1 MDLNSRICQWSYHRQ
16 HLGKQGAT
24 LQQVLKDV
32 IGVYSAH
39 PTAPLSLFARSKQ
52 FSESEFHQLEKSK
65 LAVRI
70 PAMRQS
76 AYFLPT
82 EFASS
87 VKAAV
92 LPAPDDPYWEKR
104 YLQKGRIIP
113 VEKYPEWK
121 EQILSFAQVPK
132 SASEI
137 KQETSIPDASL
148 KPMLNRL
155 AFEGSLL
162 RIGSK
167 NLRSNLINYV
177 STQSWLGKSF
187 VYQQADKALYWL
199 AGKYLK
205 AFGPARI
212 KDFQW
217 WTGVTLTSAKKAV
230 SRLQTVPIEG
240 NYLLLAEDLEKFE
253 NEKISAND
261 TVDLLP
267 QWDCYTMGYAPDGR
281 SRFVSPDLQQQI
293 YGKLGATGGNAL
305 GVVLANGTVHG
316 TWNSR
321 FSGTQMKIDLKMFEK
336 PTATVSKIIRQK
348 FEEIAAILKAKK
360 LLLNNQ

>member
-1 MDLNSRICQWSYHRQ
+1 MADLNKKISQWSYHRQ
-16 HLGKQGAT
+16 CLGKQGRT

-39 PTAPLSLFARSKQ
+39 PTAPLSLFARSRQ
-52 FSESEFHQLEKSK
+52 FSENEFYQMEKSRFV
-65 LAVRI
+65 VRI

-76 AYFLPT
+76 AYLLPT
-82 EFASS
+82 KFASS
-87 VKAAV
+87 VMAAV

-104 YLQKGRIIP
+104 YSQKGRIIP
-113 VEKYPEWK
+113 LEKYPEWSW
-121 EQILSFAQVPK
+121 QILAIARDPK

-137 KQETSIPDASL
+137 RQHTGISDVSL

-155 AFEGSLL
+155 AFKGSLL
-162 RIGSK
+162 RIGSE

-187 VYQQADKALYWL
+187 DFLQPDKALVWL

-217 WTGVTLTSAKKAV
+217 WTGVTLTRAKKAV
-230 SRLQTVPIEG
+230 SQLKTIPIEG
-240 NYLLLAEDLEKFE
+240 DNLLLTEDLEKFE
-253 NEKISAND
+253 NDNFSPTD

-281 SRFVSPDLQQQI
+281 NRFVSPDLQEQI
-293 YGKLGATGGNAL
+293 YAKLGATGGNAL
-305 GVVLANGTVHG
+305 GVVLVNGTAHG
-316 TWNSR
+316 TWTSR
-321 FSGTQMKIDLKMFEK
+321 FTGTHMKIALNIFEK
-336 PTATVSKIIRQK
+336 PTATLSKIIRQK
-348 FEEIAAILKAKK
+348 FEEIATLLKAEKITFE
-360 LLLNNQ
+360 